1 MFKDYYSILGVSV
14 NATDQEIKQ
23 AFRNQAIKWHPDR
36 NQGIDTTSRM
46 QEINEANL
54 ILKDPEARAR
64 YNIAYKRYKSYQNN
78 EQNTRAKTSKE
89 DNYSKNES
97 SGTNR
102 TSKNES
108 FKVQDDILEHWM
120 KNAKKQAVD
129 LAIQTIKD
137 FKGVGMAASKG
148 FLSGL
153 IQLVIWIIAANLLLF
168 IIRLIKN

>member
-1 MFKDYYSILGVSV
+1 MFKDYYSILGVTF

-23 AFRNQAIKWHPDR
+23 AFRTQAIKWHPDT

-64 YNIAYKRYKSYQNN
+64 YNIAYNRYKAYQNN
-78 EQNTRAKTSKE
+78 EQNTRAGTSEEGNSTQK
-89 DNYSKNES
+89 KS
-97 SGTNR
+97 SGTNK

-108 FKVQDDILEHWM
+108 FKIQDDILEHWM
-120 KNAKKQAVD
+120 QNAKKQAVD

-137 FKGVGMAASKG
+137 FKGVSKAASKG
-148 FLSGL
+148 LLSGL